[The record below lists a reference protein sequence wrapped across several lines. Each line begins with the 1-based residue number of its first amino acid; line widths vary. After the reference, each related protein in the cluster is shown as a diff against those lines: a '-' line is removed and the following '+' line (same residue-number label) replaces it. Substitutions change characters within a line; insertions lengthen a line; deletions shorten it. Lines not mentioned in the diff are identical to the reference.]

1 MSEDC
6 NKLAGFRVE
15 FLINLPV
22 VPSNSTTYQSVEL
35 AGQITAP
42 SKFTCITY
50 QLAHTVAWS
59 QEAVPS
65 TAHII
70 ESHTSTFIQ
79 DAHPI
84 FQATETLY
92 KCHVSAAG

>member
-1 MSEDC
+1 M
-6 NKLAGFRVE
+6 VE

-22 VPSNSTTYQSVEL
+22 VPSKRTTYQSVEL

-50 QLAHTVAWS
+50 RLAHTVAWS
-59 QEAVPS
+59 QDAVLS

-70 ESHTSTFIQ
+70 ESQTSTFIQ
-79 DAHPI
+79 DAQPI
-84 FQATETLY
+84 FHATEILY
-92 KCHVSAAG
+92 KCHASAAG